1 MEPEGSLHYSQEP
14 ATRPYPES
22 DRSSAWPP
30 PHSTFRISVLIFS
43 SHLRLDLSRCLLPS
57 GFPTK
62 TLHAPLLSPIRAT
75 CPDHLSLLDLIT
87 RIISDDEYRIESSP
101 LCSLLHTRYF
111 VPLSPNILL
120 STLFSKTLSLRSS
133 LNVGDPVSHPYRI
146 RGNITVLYILLF
158 TLLIANW
165 KTKDSAPIDS
175 KHSLTSICSWFLRE
189 RNFYSFGFSPNI

>member
-133 LNVGDPVSHPYRI
+133 LNVSDQVSHPCNTSKI
-146 RGNITVLYILLF
+146 IVLYALIFTFLDSLRTHILSETALAF
-158 TLLIANW
+158 VSSELQYGCKAIVHVTAQ
-165 KTKDSAPIDS
+165 
-175 KHSLTSICSWFLRE
+175 
-189 RNFYSFGFSPNI
+189 